1 MAGPSRHEIRYGG
14 KVYAMDYVFKAE
26 IAALRAHKTGQF
38 QEVPVLEWLKKKN
51 LKGVYID
58 AGAHVG
64 NHTLFF
70 LEHCPSTRVISVEAH
85 PQIYALLKGNIAR
98 NAKNHGR
105 WSHHNKAAWSK
116 SGETVGMAAIPPN
129 NAGHTHIVNTG
140 GRKGEKPSVMVE
152 TAALDDLYHVDDVA
166 VLKIDVEDVEEQV
179 IMGALTVLAGS
190 HPVIIAERHNKQQ
203 LDAFE
208 KLIAPFNYKRAAE
221 WAGIHTFA
229 WV

>member
-1 MAGPSRHEIRYGG
+1 MPSPRHEIRYGG
-14 KVYAMDYVFKAE
+14 KRYQMDYVFPAE

-38 QEVPVLEWLKKKN
+38 QEVPVLEWIAKRQ

-70 LEHCPSTRVISVEAH
+70 LEHCPSTRVISIEAH
-85 PQIYALLKGNIAR
+85 PIIHALLGGNMER
-98 NAKNHGR
+98 NAKRFDCWTGFQR
-105 WSHHNKAAWSK
+105 AAWSE
-116 SGETVGMAAIPPN
+116 SGEKVGMAPIPPN
-129 NAGHTHIVNTG
+129 NAGHTHVVNTG
-140 GRKGEKPSVMVE
+140 GRKGEQPEVMVE
-152 TAALDDLYHVDDVA
+152 TLALDDLHPRTDVA

-179 IMGALTVLAGS
+179 IDGAHKILDLS
-190 HPVIIAERHNKQQ
+190 RPVIIAERHNKEQ
-203 LDAFE
+203 LRSFE
-208 KLIAPFNYKRAAE
+208 QRLLPWKYKRAAE